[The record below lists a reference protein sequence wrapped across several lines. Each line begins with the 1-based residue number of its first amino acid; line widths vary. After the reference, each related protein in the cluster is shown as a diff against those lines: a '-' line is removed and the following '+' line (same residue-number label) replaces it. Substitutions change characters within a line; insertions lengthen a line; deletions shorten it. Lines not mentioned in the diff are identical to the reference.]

1 MQPLFHKAVND
12 IHSRHSPQTIDRR
25 KTGGW
30 SLRFAHPPA
39 EVVGSDSLHTPFHRK
54 ISHISELMRS
64 FSVESCCE

>member
-30 SLRFAHPPA
+30 SLCFAHPPA

-54 ISHISELMRS
+54 ISHISELM
-64 FSVESCCE
+64 